1 MKKIICA
8 NKLSF
13 MFFVLF
19 LFGALITGC
28 SSKDN
33 KPKPAVTQ
41 QTDPTNPTDPT
52 DPTDPTI
59 NPEETGQLLPGI
71 ELGKTNLFLKSVNH
85 NSFSNFYVAI
95 NRVNFSVELEDKVE
109 TLSIEPSPS
118 TLSIDM
124 ASLEERAVLL
134 SSSDFVKGKLKS
146 VEVVFSAGSVMATG
160 EHQSG
165 ITPMVHSPS
174 TATIGGD
181 TATDFAMALNEEIS
195 VTYEMGSDVVLGDN
209 QDIVI
214 HLDLAKSFTQDSL
227 LAGHYTFLPIFDVE
241 TVEVTEGVTSMESF
255 LLIDSALGKGE
266 SEFALS
272 RIESITMSEGATL
285 LLDNAAASLQEGSFY
300 IAFVEASFVENE
312 IVASKAELYT
322 KTAGNK
328 LHKGHA
334 TSATEGVGVA
344 IELGAADAPVS
355 YSYETIDLTAD
366 SLTANAGYYK
376 HSAGDD
382 AVQDLAEGV
391 IATKSVV
398 PSADATFHYHSAYS
412 SDLDMTL
419 AMDSAVATINVGLI
433 DKPTATA
440 DLLGAEEGAE
450 GEHMFPVKVKDTI
463 KGSTDDVD
471 MVSLN
476 FGNATQFIMV
486 ESAKGFFGETDNVYS
501 DSNSGDSNVIHRL
514 SQEAFLAKLNELLL
528 EGHLLKTIHA
538 EGATHTDGA
547 IDLTGVV
554 AVEMMTSHIGLA
566 DEINVS
572 RRLKVPYSDNETLSN
587 IAIAAIS
594 VGSAVGLTAAA
605 LAASVGVEAIFAKVV
620 ANNQKSIPI
629 AELQGYKLT
638 GDDTSKIG
646 INAKG
651 ELVKITE
658 TAATDKTAKKIKWS
672 VLAKG
677 SKLTTGSD
685 SLSYQGFKRVTDG
698 EGDAAQEKFKY
709 TLKALDSEDKILK
722 GEDSE
727 SSLSVNINKED
738 SVESIDLTGD
748 VVKAYELD
756 GSQIDSS
763 NQSRFFEYFLKD
775 GQKSYTQTIYNNGIM
790 MGADGSTGTISEG
803 TLTVDSEVAKSTV
816 TDRVFKKA
824 DGTELKYKQAGTRM
838 FAPDIE
844 LDIKTNASALQ
855 TEAGQKTVLVYTISS
870 TKTAEELVGDL
881 GVTEAQATDLR
892 GEGDADV
899 KAVLTYDQG
908 KWSIQAD
915 ASKNATEL
923 PVEKVDAVMKNV
935 TKATLS
941 ANSVGNWT
949 GGLWWNNNQLTVSN
963 EKSTT
968 VEKIDSKF
976 INKLATDTGT
986 QRALVANQ
994 QLATD
999 LNVINQPPKHLSSGS
1014 IRERVSKYAID
1025 PVMRVPAAVKTFVT
1039 DTVPNK
1045 FRAAGAWASNKLPSF
1060 RKKGNI

>member
-41 QTDPTNPTDPT
+41 QTDPT

-59 NPEETGQLLPGI
+59 NPEDSGQLLPGI

-95 NRVNFSVELEDKVE
+95 NRVNFSVELGDKVE
-109 TLSIEPSPS
+109 TLSIESSPS

-146 VEVVFSAGSVMATG
+146 VEVVFNAGSFMATG

-181 TATDFAMALNEEIS
+181 TATDFAMALNEEIT

-227 LAGHYTFLPIFDVE
+227 LVGHYTFLPIFDVE

-398 PSADATFHYHSAYS
+398 PSVDATFHYHSAYS

-440 DLLGAEEGAE
+440 DFLGAGEGAE

-476 FGNATQFIMV
+476 FGNATQFILV
-486 ESAKGFFGETDNVYS
+486 ESAKGFYGETDNVYS

-566 DEINVS
+566 DELNVS
-572 RRLKVPYSDNETLSN
+572 RRLKVSYSDNEILSN
-587 IAIAAIS
+587 IAIAANS
-594 VGSAVGLTAAA
+594 VGSAVGYTAAA

-646 INAKG
+646 VNAKG
-651 ELVKITE
+651 QLVKITE
-658 TAATDKTAKKIKWS
+658 TAATEASPKKVAWS
-672 VLAKG
+672 VLPKG
-677 SKLTTGSD
+677 SKLTKGQK
-685 SLSYQGFKRVTDG
+685 SLSYEGFKKVAGRYAY
-698 EGDAAQEKFKY
+698 DAGFKY
-709 TLKALDSEDKILK
+709 TLKALDANGKILEGK
-722 GEDSE
+722 NNETSFVVD
-727 SSLSVNINKED
+727 IQKED
-738 SVESIDLTGD
+738 GVEFMD
-748 VVKAYELD
+748 VEYTADVGAYNLD

-763 NQSRFFEYFLKD
+763 NQSRFIEYFLKD
-775 GQKSYTQTIYNNGIM
+775 GQESYTNRVYNNGIM
-790 MGADGSTGTISEG
+790 MGADGSTGTISQG
-803 TLTVDSEVAKSTV
+803 TLSVDSGTAPI

-855 TEAGQKTVLVYTISS
+855 TEAGQKSVLVYTIPK
-870 TKTAEELVGDL
+870 TKTAAELVEDL
-881 GVTEAQATDLR
+881 GVTDAQAKDLK

-899 KAVLTYDQG
+899 KAVLTYDKG

-915 ASKNATEL
+915 ASKYAAEL
-923 PVEKVDAVMKNV
+923 PDDSVDAVMKNV
-935 TKATLS
+935 TKGTLS
-941 ANSVGNWT
+941 ADRAGNYT
-949 GGLWWNNNQLTVSN
+949 GGIFFNNNKLVVSK
-963 EKSTT
+963 EESTT

-976 INKLATDTGT
+976 INKLASEIGT
-986 QRALVANQ
+986 KPVFVANK

-999 LNVINQPPKHLSSGS
+999 LNVINQRSKHLSSGS
-1014 IRERVSKYAID
+1014 IRERVAKFTID
-1025 PVMRVPAAVKTFVT
+1025 SVNSVSRRVPESVKTFVT
-1039 DTVPNK
+1039 NTVPNK
-1045 FRAAGAWASNKLPSF
+1045 FKAAGAWISNKLPSF
-1060 RKKGNI
+1060 RKKG